1 MPKLLFFDIDGTL
14 FDDSRQLPAS
24 VAPALRQARANGCRV
39 FLNTGRTLCNLD
51 PRLDDLP
58 LDGMVLGCGARVI
71 LQGNTLQALEFSLGD
86 TAKLRAEALASGLP
100 LVWECDT
107 GIWFDPEGPSHPMIA
122 GFRDFSEKAGIARD
136 IREGDPDFR
145 AVKMFAFASPEA
157 VRSLLDR
164 FSAVSL
170 PFQAINR
177 RDNNWELVPA
187 GCSKASGIDLL
198 RQTLQVPLSDCYAFG
213 DSENDLPMLEHVPNS
228 VAMGNAPASVSSRCA
243 FTAPRPENDGIAEAL
258 KALGLI

>member
-14 FDDSRQLPAS
+14 FDDNRQLPAT

-39 FLNTGRTLCNLD
+39 FLNSGRTLCNLD
-51 PRLDDLP
+51 PRLDALP
-58 LDGMVLGCGARVI
+58 LDGMVLGCGTRVI
-71 LQGNTLQALEFSLGD
+71 LHGKTLRALEFSPGD
-86 TAKLRAEALASGLP
+86 TAKLRAEALAAGIP
-100 LVWECDT
+100 LVWECDI
-107 GIWFDPEGPSHPMIA
+107 GIWFDPEGPSHPAVA
-122 GFRDFSEKAGIARD
+122 GFRDFSEKAGIARV

-145 AVKMFAFASPEA
+145 AVKMFTFASPEA

-170 PFQAINR
+170 PFQAIDR
-177 RDNNWELVPA
+177 RNNSWELVPA
-187 GCSKASGIDLL
+187 CCSKASGINLL
-198 RQTLQVPLSDCYAFG
+198 REVLQVPLSDCYAFG

-228 VAMGNAPASVSSRCA
+228 VAMGNAPESVSIRCA
-243 FTAPRPENDGIAEAL
+243 FTAPRPEADGIAEAL

>member
-14 FDDSRQLPAS
+14 FDDNRQLPAS
-24 VAPALRQARANGCRV
+24 VVPALQQARRNGCRV

-51 PRLDDLP
+51 ARLDALP
-58 LDGMVLGCGARVI
+58 LDGMVLGCGTRVI
-71 LQGNTLQALEFSLGD
+71 LEGKTLQALEFSPAD
-86 TAKLRAEALASGLP
+86 TAKLRAEVLAARIP

-107 GIWFDPEGPSHPMIA
+107 GIWFDPDGPSHRMIT

-145 AVKMFAFASPEA
+145 AVKMFAFGPPEA

-164 FSAVSL
+164 FRAVSL

-198 RQTLQVPLSDCYAFG
+198 REALQAPLSDCYAFG
-213 DSENDLPMLEHVPNS
+213 DSEIDLPMLEPVPGS
-228 VAMGNAPASVSSRCA
+228 IAMGNAPVSVSSRCA
-243 FTAPRPENDGIAEAL
+243 YTAPRPEADGIAVAL
-258 KALGLI
+258 KALRLI